1 MELISILLPTRGRVN
16 LAERFLTSANK
27 TATYPNHIE
36 YVIYTDEDD
45 PESLKISAE
54 GMRCVRISG
63 PRTTMGACNTRC
75 LEASSGEII
84 ILSNDD
90 VVINTIGWDEK
101 IRNMHR
107 DVGDKIYL
115 AYPNDLYKGESLSAF
130 PILSRTTCDF
140 LDQPFPEIYKGAFI
154 DVHLMEIFIRL
165 RKLGCDRIRYMPD
178 VEFEHVHFRT
188 GKSKIDKTYIER
200 DRYGDDYIFHSLH
213 LIRKAA
219 ARFLAKL
226 INGSIDK
233 SPKFR
238 FEQPE
243 AMCKPMSL
251 FGAIKILARIYLLDR
266 DLPFWFKLRSFFYY
280 TARWLFSVLVVNKN
294 SK

>member
-107 DVGDKIYL
+107 GVSDKIYL
-115 AYPNDLYKGESLSAF
+115 AYPNDLYKGERLSAF
-130 PILSRTTCDF
+130 PSLS
-140 LDQPFPEIYKGAFI
+140 
-154 DVHLMEIFIRL
+154 
-165 RKLGCDRIRYMPD
+165 
-178 VEFEHVHFRT
+178 
-188 GKSKIDKTYIER
+188 
-200 DRYGDDYIFHSLH
+200 
-213 LIRKAA
+213 
-219 ARFLAKL
+219 
-226 INGSIDK
+226 
-233 SPKFR
+233 
-238 FEQPE
+238 
-243 AMCKPMSL
+243 
-251 FGAIKILARIYLLDR
+251 
-266 DLPFWFKLRSFFYY
+266 
-280 TARWLFSVLVVNKN
+280 
-294 SK
+294 